1 MAKNGPLGKL
11 SPTKKLVDYF
21 LIALLVGDFYLLPKM
36 NYVKIDSGVPDSY
49 AISLIITLLAW
60 AIFFRKNTEFERIVR
75 IKKGIDST
83 KNMLV
88 ILMII
93 YSIPMLF
100 ATLVNSSD
108 VGMWNL
114 ILPLHMTLSAYF
126 LMSGKRFESNLWT
139 PIRITIDD
147 LMNNA
152 IGSVI
157 TIFPHV
163 DDKDGR
169 IQYLAKE
176 DRTLSGGLLNDL
188 TVKNTPFLIKSDS
201 METIAT
207 YNVIS
212 YDGLNDL
219 SRLNITISRTLMN
232 RQHRTALSHVLIW
245 QLFELYL
252 DEDHILEI
260 PYNLKRR
267 NPSLIRLE
275 SQKSEEYNSEFFPYI
290 NHLWD
295 YENMINAGNYIFEI
309 ISKKNQTDLA
319 STDNNHEHELIS
331 YLFRSGL
338 KYYHYETTMDANTL
352 LCHFILLSSRFERN
366 LEEKFWIT
374 INSTF
379 AEAAR
384 VIMLELG
391 KIKPTATFNQNIGE
405 VTRRLVE
412 EIQAIRLK
420 PIENFIKYYDQ
431 LVSKINQPSPEV
443 NEDKLENIQM
453 AFDGIIEMMNN
464 QLNRTE
470 YSLRTQEHAIDRRQY
485 RKEIVSGVTLGLY
498 CLVHRTMEV

>member
-1 MAKNGPLGKL
+1 MAKLALPRKS
-11 SPTKKLVDYF
+11 SPTKRLVDYC
-21 LIALLVGDFYLLPKM
+21 LIALIIGDFYILTKM
-36 NYVKIDSGVPDSY
+36 NYVSIDYGVPGWY

-60 AIFFRKNTEFERIVR
+60 SILFMKNTKFERIVR
-75 IKKGIDST
+75 IKNGIDSI

-100 ATLVNSSD
+100 TILMKNSD
-108 VGMWNL
+108 VGMWNI
-114 ILPLHMTLSAYF
+114 ILPLHMTLAAYF

-147 LMNNA
+147 LMRND

-157 TIFPHV
+157 TMYPHV
-163 DDKDGR
+163 DDKNGMIR
-169 IQYLAKE
+169 YFWKE
-176 DRTLSGGLLNDL
+176 DRLLSGGLLNDL
-188 TVKNTPFLIKSDS
+188 TVKNTPFLIKNSDFTDS
-201 METIAT
+201 TAT
-207 YNVIS
+207 YNVIT

-219 SRLNITISRTLMN
+219 SRLNITISRTLIN
-232 RQHRTALSHVLIW
+232 QQHRTALSHVLIW
-245 QLFELYL
+245 HLFELYL
-252 DEDHILEI
+252 DEDYTLEI
-260 PYNLKRR
+260 PYNLKRG
-267 NPSLIRLE
+267 NSSLIRLE
-275 SQKSEEYNSEFFPYI
+275 TEESGYNSELFPYI
-290 NHLWD
+290 NHLWN
-295 YENMINAGNYIFEI
+295 YENMITAGNYIFDI
-309 ISKKNQTDLA
+309 ISKKNQRDSA
-319 STDNNHEHELIS
+319 GISNDYEHEFIA
-331 YLFRSGL
+331 YLFRSGM
-338 KYYHYETTMDANTL
+338 KYYHYESTMDANTL

-379 AEAAR
+379 TEAAR
-384 VIMLELG
+384 IIMLELG
-391 KIKPTATFNQNIGE
+391 KIKPTGVFNQDIGE
-405 VTRRLVE
+405 STRRLVE

-431 LVSKINQPSPEV
+431 LVLKINQSSAEDD
-443 NEDKLENIQM
+443 EDKLENLQI